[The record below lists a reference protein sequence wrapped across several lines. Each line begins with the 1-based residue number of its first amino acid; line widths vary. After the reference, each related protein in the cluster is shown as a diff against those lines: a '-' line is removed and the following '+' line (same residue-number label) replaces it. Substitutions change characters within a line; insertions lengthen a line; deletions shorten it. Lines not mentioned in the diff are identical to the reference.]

1 MFFLNPS
8 ISFAFSFLYNTCVC
22 LSSLISHRGCFNFHG
37 ISRMVLISV
46 FHFHLFKVLR
56 NLPQFDRT
64 SLSNKVLWRNF
75 RGCLWVLLPS
85 CWVRASLQ
93 KKRGEFAFI
102 HHSQYL
108 VWCLYPSIRIAGSN
122 LIFSL
127 PVRMASFLGKPVP
140 SSQAVS

>member
-1 MFFLNPS
+1 MQYSTDRTQQTVLTVCTFSHHKFLRIKKSVEIRPPLLECIQVQIQCRLYKRMFQVYFLNPS

-75 RGCLWVLLPS
+75 RGCL
-85 CWVRASLQ
+85 
-93 KKRGEFAFI
+93 
-102 HHSQYL
+102 
-108 VWCLYPSIRIAGSN
+108 
-122 LIFSL
+122 
-127 PVRMASFLGKPVP
+127 
-140 SSQAVS
+140 